1 MPVCPTTTLAPA
13 ASTTCTATYVT
24 TQADVVQGNI
34 TNVATAAALDPAG
47 RPVTSPESTV
57 IIPSNA
63 TPVQPPVAPESPI
76 TPVNVPVT
84 G

>member
-1 MPVCPTTTLAPA
+1 M
-13 ASTTCTATYVT
+13 TCNATYTT

-34 TNVATAAALDPAG
+34 TNVATTAAVDPAG
-47 RPVTSPESTV
+47 HPVTSPESTV

-63 TPVQPPVAPESPI
+63 TPIQPPAAPESPI
-76 TPVNVPVT
+76 TPVNVAVT